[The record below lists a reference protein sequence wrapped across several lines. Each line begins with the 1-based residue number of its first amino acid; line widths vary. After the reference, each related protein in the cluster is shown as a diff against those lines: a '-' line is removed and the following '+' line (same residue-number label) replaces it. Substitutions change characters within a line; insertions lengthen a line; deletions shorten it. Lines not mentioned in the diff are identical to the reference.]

1 MSAWPSLRRVVIV
14 WVALTAGACVT
25 YIGYARSL
33 PPDELLMANTLS
45 FQAIAALLI
54 VGLPS
59 LACLFLFLF
68 VGSLLKR
75 RGGL

>member
-1 MSAWPSLRRVVIV
+1 MSAWPSLRRVVTV
-14 WVALTAGACVT
+14 WMALTACACFIYVA
-25 YIGYARSL
+25 YLRSL

-45 FQAIAALLI
+45 FQVISALLM

-68 VGSLLKR
+68 VGSMLKR